1 MLMKRLIWI
10 LTLTIA
16 AIAGGTYYLRA
27 DAGDAAPRLSTAAVT
42 RNPIVVTVSAT
53 GTLAPV
59 DTVEVGTQVSGTIA
73 SLGADF
79 NQTVKRGQVVATLD
93 PAVLTSVVQQADATV
108 IRLNAELERAQV
120 QYEDARI
127 KLGRAEELAV
137 RQLIAAQEV
146 DTARSNARVAEVG
159 ARAASAQLSQA
170 QAALEQARL
179 NLSHTVITSPVDGI
193 VLSRNVE
200 VGQTVSAGLQAPTL
214 FVIARSLD
222 TLQLDAR
229 VDEADVGQV
238 AAGQPVSFVVDAYA
252 GRTFTGKVRQVRLQ
266 PTVAQNV
273 VSYTTVIDV
282 PNPERVLKPGMT
294 ATLDIE
300 VARADDALRVPTAAL
315 RFKPTDELLA
325 ALTIPSSAPSAGRED
340 QATVW
345 VLKDGRLSQV
355 DVRTGLSD
363 IVNVAITA
371 GALHDGDLVVTGI
384 AAQADA
390 TSSAPA
396 PTGSPLMPSF
406 PRARSSAG
414 GGARNGAG
422 GR

>member
-1 MLMKRLIWI
+1 MKRLIWI

-27 DAGDAAPRLSTAAVT
+27 DAGDAPPQLTTTAVT
-42 RNPIVVTVSAT
+42 REPIVVSVSAT
-53 GTLAPV
+53 GTLSPV

-79 NQTVKRGQVVATLD
+79 NQTVKRGQVIASLD
-93 PAVLTSVVQQADATV
+93 PAVLSSQVQQAEASV

-120 QYEDARI
+120 QYDDATI
-127 KLGRAEELAV
+127 KLGRAEQLAA

-146 DTARSNARVAEVG
+146 DTARSDTRVAEVTVKS
-159 ARAASAQLSQA
+159 AAAQRSQA

-179 NLSHTVITSPVDGI
+179 NLSHTIITSPVDGI

-229 VDEADVGQV
+229 VDESDVGRV
-238 AAGQPVSFVVDAYA
+238 KAGQTVGFVVDAYP
-252 GRTFTGKVRQVRLQ
+252 GRSFEGKVRQVRLQ
-266 PTVAQNV
+266 PTVTQNV

-282 PNPERVLKPGMT
+282 PNPGRLLKPGMT

-300 VARADDALRVPTAAL
+300 IARADNALRIPAAAL
-315 RFKPTDELLA
+315 RFTPTAAMLETLA
-325 ALTIPSSAPSAGRED
+325 DATAAAGSPSK

-345 VLKDGRLSQV
+345 VVKDGRLSPV
-355 DVRTGLSD
+355 PVKTGLSD
-363 IVNVAITA
+363 IVNVAVT
-371 GALHDGDLVVTGI
+371 GGDLHEGDLVVTGA
-384 AAQADA
+384 AAQ
-390 TSSAPA
+390 SSTAASAAAAP
-396 PTGSPLMPSF
+396 GSPLMPSF
-406 PRARSSAG
+406 PRRNSSG
-414 GGARNGAG
+414 GGARNSAG

>member
-1 MLMKRLIWI
+1 MKRLIWI

-16 AIAGGTYYLRA
+16 AVAGGTYYLRA
-27 DAGDAAPRLSTAAVT
+27 DAGDAPPQLTSAPVT
-42 RNPIVVTVSAT
+42 RESIVVSVSAT

-93 PAVLTSVVQQADATV
+93 PAVLSSLVQQADASV

-120 QYEDARI
+120 QHEDARI
-127 KLGRAEELAV
+127 KLGRAEELAA

-159 ARAASAQLSQA
+159 AKAAAAQLSQA

-179 NLSHTVITSPVDGI
+179 NLSHTVIASPVDGI

-229 VDEADVGQV
+229 VDESDVGRV
-238 AAGQPVSFVVDAYA
+238 AAGQAVSFGVDAYP
-252 GRTFTGKVRQVRLQ
+252 GRSFTGTVRQVRLQ

-282 PNPERVLKPGMT
+282 PNPERALKPGMT

-300 VARADDALRVPTAAL
+300 VARADDALRVPAAAL
-315 RFKPTDELLA
+315 RFQPTETVLTTLSTGSRAPA
-325 ALTIPSSAPSAGRED
+325 AERGK

-345 VLKDGRLSQV
+345 VLKGGRISPVEVQ
-355 DVRTGLSD
+355 TGLSD

-371 GALHDGDLVVTGI
+371 GGIQEGDLVVTGMS
-384 AAQADA
+384 AQAEA
-390 TSSAPA
+390 ASGASAS
-396 PTGSPLMPSF
+396 TGSPLMPSF
-406 PRARSSAG
+406 PRARSSSG
-414 GGARNGAG
+414 GGARTSAG